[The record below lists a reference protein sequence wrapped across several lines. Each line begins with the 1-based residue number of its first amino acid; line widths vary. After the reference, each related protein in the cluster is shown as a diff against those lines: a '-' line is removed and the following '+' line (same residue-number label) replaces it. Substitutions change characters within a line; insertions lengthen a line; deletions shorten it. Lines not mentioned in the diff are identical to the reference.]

1 MSESGPAARSYVAR
15 HGSAYLLRIR
25 STSVALLMMAL
36 GFMAFLLTA
45 YASRKSLDEVFHHTE
60 QRVEAMETKLLIQ
73 QVSTLLLHV
82 DLGQRALA
90 VSGQEEMAEPYRQ
103 TISKLQAAHSQLA
116 SRLLGLPDSGH
127 AAGLNSMMARHD
139 AYSRQALARLRQSAD
154 ALAGDTDSAREPRLL
169 RASMQAELSQLATE
183 QQQRLDAQAQAVAS
197 VEQRIAL
204 LNNVLALLGVLFI
217 AGAGW
222 RHLGERRRRDRAEAE
237 LRRVNATL
245 EHQVSQRTT
254 QVQFALRQIQS
265 FAIEL
270 DRSIEGERKRIARE
284 LHDQFGQIATAIRMV
299 VMSLRKTEPP
309 VAEPAVNEL
318 LEMVDEAIGI
328 ARRISAALRPPLLD
342 DLGLAAAVAHFAS
355 GLERQSGMQVS
366 CRVSDDG
373 VLSPN
378 QANQLFRI
386 LQEATTNVLRHARA
400 TELRIE
406 AAVNDGIY
414 QLEVSDNG
422 VGPGNIRPDASGIR
436 NMRERAQL
444 IDGLLQFGPGEYA
457 GTCVRVHVPLTTAM
471 KRSA

>member
-1 MSESGPAARSYVAR
+1 VSESGPAARPYVAQ
-15 HGSAYLLRIR
+15 HGSTYLPRIR

-36 GFMAFLLTA
+36 GFMAFLLTV
-45 YASRKSLDEVFHHTE
+45 YASRKSLDEVFHHAE

-73 QVSTLLLHV
+73 QVSTLLMHA
-82 DLGQRALA
+82 DLNQRALA
-90 VSGQEEMAEPYRQ
+90 SSGPEEVAESYRQ
-103 TISKLQAAHSQLA
+103 TLLKLQEAHSQLA

-127 AAGLNSMMARHD
+127 AQVLNSMMERHA
-139 AYSRQALARLRQSAD
+139 AYSRLALDRLRQSGE
-154 ALAGDTDSAREPRLL
+154 ALAGDTDSAREARLL

-183 QQQRLDAQAQAVAS
+183 QTQAVAS
-197 VEQRIAL
+197 VEQHIAL
-204 LNNVLALLGVLFI
+204 LNNVLAVLGVLFI
-217 AGAGW
+217 ASAGW

-299 VMSLRKTEPP
+299 VVGLRKTEPP
-309 VAEPAVNEL
+309 VAEPVVNEL
-318 LEMVDEAIGI
+318 LQMVDEAIGI

-342 DLGLAAAVAHFAS
+342 DLGLAAAVEHFAS
-355 GLERQSGMQVS
+355 GVERQSGMQVS
-366 CRVSDDG
+366 CHVSDDG

-414 QLEVSDNG
+414 RLEVSDNG

-444 IDGLLQFGPGEYA
+444 IDGLLQFGPGDDA